1 MKKKLSAAFIA
12 LVVLTTTQ
20 VHADQQEPS
29 TTPTSID
36 VPSPSKLSAS
46 SIANMITYEFGATT
60 FSNYVWVNG
69 GNVFKGTFD
78 YFDAEVASGWATF
91 DIEYYN
97 SKGEF
102 LYADKIVEKAHW
114 VTSSS
119 VPAGYKDIKIRL
131 VNRGE
136 DPVKLKWGSV
146 GYYP

>member
-1 MKKKLSAAFIA
+1 MQPI
-12 LVVLTTTQ
+12 
-20 VHADQQEPS
+20 
-29 TTPTSID
+29 
-36 VPSPSKLSAS
+36 
-46 SIANMITYEFGATT
+46 

-97 SKGEF
+97 SNGEF

-119 VPAGYKDIKIRL
+119 IPAGYKDIKIRL